1 LSFSHSR
8 SWQLDDSA
16 VLPEYDAGSQS
27 FAIALCQG
35 LLPKGANMPYPTVN
49 LILDVVLVLAAIWMV
64 ITVRGLGGI
73 VGRSLNLV
81 TIGAVILGMAHLLST
96 ILKRTTLL
104 GESVNAPLES
114 MVHRLVVLV
123 GFIVLAVGFQQ
134 IRELKR

>member
-1 LSFSHSR
+1 
-8 SWQLDDSA
+8 
-16 VLPEYDAGSQS
+16 
-27 FAIALCQG
+27 
-35 LLPKGANMPYPTVN
+35 MPYPTIN

-64 ITVRGLGGI
+64 VTVRGLGGI

-104 GESVNAPLES
+104 GEQVNAPLES
-114 MVHRLVVLV
+114 MVHRLIVLV

>member
-1 LSFSHSR
+1 
-8 SWQLDDSA
+8 
-16 VLPEYDAGSQS
+16 
-27 FAIALCQG
+27 
-35 LLPKGANMPYPTVN
+35 MPYPTVN